1 MYEYII
7 SIFAHN
13 HIWLILCIM
22 NDYICLL
29 EDYLGTIEG
38 KMIKIKP
45 IDRAQSAKLP
55 LYILS
60 SFRFFETKLL
70 GNEVILACIED
81 GDDFAPLQMKK
92 TLSII
97 EEKIGKPVVLAPQ
110 RLASYNQL
118 RLVNQRVSFVIPGK
132 QLFIP
137 DLLVNLKKEEN
148 RNVDLGDTIPPM
160 AQCMLLYHIQVKSIH
175 GKNTQEVAE
184 EFFVSYATINRAIRW
199 LTKHKLIGLRGAKTK
214 HIEISLP
221 KREIWEQAL
230 PYLTSPVERVLFT
243 DVTLEG
249 GIKSG
254 INALSKYT
262 MLNPD
267 MYDTYAVFRAGLKE
281 LGVVTDKQFGKNM
294 IEVWR
299 YDPTLMS
306 LNGYVDKLSLYLS
319 LINDKDERV
328 QIELEHLLE
337 TIEW

>member
-1 MYEYII
+1 
-7 SIFAHN
+7 
-13 HIWLILCIM
+13 M

-55 LYILS
+55 LYISS

-70 GNEVILACIED
+70 GNEVVLACIED

-110 RLASYNQL
+110 RQASYNQL
-118 RLVNQRVSFVIPGK
+118 RLVNQRVGFVIPGK

-175 GKNTQEVAE
+175 GKNTQEAAE

-221 KREIWEQAL
+221 KREKTYGSTLESAKGA
-230 PYLTSPVERVLFT
+230 TSSTWQESLSDAAIFSCGRHSSPRAERVRCL
-243 DVTLEG
+243 LW
-249 GIKSG
+249 
-254 INALSKYT
+254 N
-262 MLNPD
+262 N
-267 MYDTYAVFRAGLKE
+267 RKE
-281 LGVVTDKQFGKNM
+281 AKRKNQSSMIFGCDRCRMPNC
-294 IEVWR
+294 WA
-299 YDPTLMS
+299 T
-306 LNGYVDKLSLYLS
+306 
-319 LINDKDERV
+319 
-328 QIELEHLLE
+328 
-337 TIEW
+337 